1 MNWDKLF
8 LMKPAVVAAALCF
21 QCSFCPSFGA
31 EYSLVW
37 PGAGSPVAKPE
48 TAEKFVTQTGF
59 VAIPA
64 NAAAICAQMLPG
76 DTMLLNFFGQAGD
89 QDARSPFSYSVT
101 VRSVTRDV
109 NGVVSVSGTAEGQP
123 METVV
128 MSAGADGFVLTLQDL
143 EKQKTYRVVG
153 DPRTAAATVRE
164 IDLTKMPPRYDG
176 HDLVRPE
183 GVEPGNAGGK

>member
-1 MNWDKLF
+1 MHGNNVCVF
-8 LMKPAVVAAALCF
+8 RSGAVAAALCF
-21 QCSFCPSFGA
+21 LCVCGLSFGA

-76 DTMLLNFFGQAGD
+76 DTVLLNFFGQAGD
-89 QDARSPFSYSVT
+89 QDARSPSSYSVK

-128 MSAGADGFVLTLQDL
+128 LSAGADGFVLTLQDL